1 MASNPHSYSSRVFH
15 STTAVSSSSN
25 WRADYYKF
33 KGYSYAQVLKKS
45 AATGQNQSKNTKN
58 INSRSVRPSKGLA
71 KTFQSKSG
79 SNMSPQ
85 GAHVKAEKGC
95 PKVKVGR
102 AVFEIPCSNK
112 FSLLQ
117 HFDTAVEPPSDVGT
131 ALQDT
136 CHLVETTCPSPS
148 QVKEHKRITASN
160 QQNLT
165 TSATVNDFP
174 ITLSHHKSDC
184 TMDINEPDVNHGE
197 GTDTKYDLPL
207 RIQNKVSTYKQLLP
221 SCPTLQAWDKQ
232 NKFKFGF
239 IPLGT
244 LKVPEKCQPKYS
256 HCNPLVLHNMVKNS
270 GDYNFMK
277 SQITVKSQL
286 NPDVWDSLL
295 TDYWDNQL
303 CSLIRFG
310 FPLDFQRDCP
320 LRSHL
325 ENHTSAK
332 TYPQDVEA
340 YLLEEIGYGAI
351 LGPFKEPPL
360 KNLHV
365 SPFMTREKPNAPH
378 RRVII
383 DLSFPKGLSVNA
395 GIGKDRYLG
404 TPFLLKL
411 PTIDTITNQI
421 KVLGRGCMLYKID
434 ISRAFRHVKIDPRD
448 YDLLGLR
455 HLDWYLDTCLPF
467 GYRHGSSLYQRL
479 SDAVRHIMRRQNYD
493 VINYIDDILGIDL
506 PSRIDASF
514 DALRLLLPRLGF
526 EISKKKL
533 ISPTT
538 CMNCLGILID
548 TKNFTLAIPSEKLQD
563 IMTICKFWNH
573 KNSCTKRQLQS
584 LLGSLLYVSKC
595 VRSSRFFLN
604 RLLKFLRAMEDKG
617 QQKLTV
623 EARRDIN
630 WFQKFLPTFNGVTFF
645 DQKPVDGAIE
655 LDASLQGLG
664 AVWGSQI
671 YAMEVPLGYLGFQ
684 IVHLEMINI
693 LVALR
698 IWGSQWLHKRISIA
712 CDNEAVVYV
721 LNSGRT
727 KDLTLAAIA
736 RNIQLLLA
744 TYNIEIVVRHIP
756 GKDNMVADLL
766 SRWATTKHPMIRLNQ
781 TRGSLAKKKDNVF
794 A

>member
-1 MASNPHSYSSRVFH
+1 MPWSKPNQKQYQKISRSVCSSKESAS
-15 STTAVSSSSN
+15 
-25 WRADYYKF
+25 KI
-33 KGYSYAQVLKKS
+33 
-45 AATGQNQSKNTKN
+45 QSKN
-58 INSRSVRPSKGLA
+58 RSN
-71 KTFQSKSG
+71 T
-79 SNMSPQ
+79 
-85 GAHVKAEKGC
+85 VKAGKLC
-95 PKVKVGR
+95 SKVKVGR
-102 AVFEIPCSNK
+102 ADYGIPCFNR
-112 FSLLQ
+112 FSLLERL
-117 HFDTAVEPPSDVGT
+117 DTVIEPTPNIGT
-131 ALQDT
+131 TLQDY
-136 CHLVETTCPSPS
+136 CDLAEATCPMFPK
-148 QVKEHKRITASN
+148 VKQNKQIVGSN
-160 QQNLT
+160 QQN
-165 TSATVNDFP
+165 P
-174 ITLSHHKSDC
+174 ITADTFEDLSTTLSHQKIHHTID
-184 TMDINEPDVNHGE
+184 TNEHDLKHVE
-197 GTDTKYDLPL
+197 VSDTKYDLPL
-207 RIQNKVSTYKQLLP
+207 RIKNKVSTYKQLLP

-244 LKVPEKCQPKYS
+244 LKVPESCQPKHS
-256 HCNPLVLHNMVKNS
+256 NCNPIDLHKMVKDS

-277 SQITVKSQL
+277 SQITVKFQL
-286 NPDVWDSLL
+286 NPDVWESLL

-310 FPLDFQRDCP
+310 FPLDFQWDNP

-325 ENHTSAK
+325 DNHTSAK
-332 TYPQDVEA
+332 THPQDVEA
-340 YLLEEIGYGAI
+340 HLSEEIGYGAI

-395 GIGKDRYLG
+395 GIGRDRYLD

-411 PTIDTITNQI
+411 PTIDTITNQME
-421 KVLGRGCMLYKID
+421 VLGRGCMLYKID
-434 ISRAFRHVKIDPRD
+434 ISSAFRHVKIDPRD
-448 YDLLGLR
+448 CDLLGLR

-467 GYRHGSSLYQRL
+467 GYRHGGSLYQHL
-479 SDAVRHIMRRQNYD
+479 SDAVRPMMHRQDYD

-506 PSRIDASF
+506 PSRIDTSF
-514 DALRLLLPRLGF
+514 DALRSLLSKLGF
-526 EISKKKL
+526 KISKKKL
-533 ISPTT
+533 VAPTT
-538 CMNCLGILID
+538 CMNCLGILIN
-548 TKNFTLAIPSEKLQD
+548 TKDFTLAVPSEKLQE
-563 IMTICKFWNH
+563 IMNMCKSWTH

-604 RLLKFLRAMEDKG
+604 RLLELLRSMEDKG
-617 QQKLTV
+617 QKKLTV

-630 WFQKFLPTFNGVTFF
+630 WFLKFLPTFNGVTLF
-645 DQKPVDGAIE
+645 DQRPVDGAIQ

-671 YAMEVPLGYLGFQ
+671 YALDVPRGYLSFQ
-684 IVHLEMINI
+684 IVHLEMLNI

-698 IWGSQWLHKRISIA
+698 AWGSHWLHKRISIA

-721 LNSGRT
+721 LNSGKT

-744 TYNIEIVVRHIP
+744 TYNIEIIVRHIP
-756 GKDNMVADLL
+756 RKNNVVADLL
-766 SRWATTKHPMIRLNQ
+766 SRWATISQPMVRLSQ
-781 TRGSLAKKKDNVF
+781 LILHHVWVTLLPNVLEIDWSI
-794 A
+794 